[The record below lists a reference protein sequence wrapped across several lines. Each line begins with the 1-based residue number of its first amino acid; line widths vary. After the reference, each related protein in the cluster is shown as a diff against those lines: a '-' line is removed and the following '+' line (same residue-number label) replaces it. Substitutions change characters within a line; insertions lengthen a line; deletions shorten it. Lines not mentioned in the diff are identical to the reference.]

1 MFLSR
6 LTLNLASAAARRDM
20 ADAYEAHRTLTRT
33 VADGPE
39 ATPGR
44 ILWRHERAESGE
56 APVLLLQSEEEPVME
71 RLPEGYLL
79 DAATRSWEPTVAA
92 GTLLSLRVR
101 ANPSVK
107 REGKRRPL
115 RRLEEQLAWMHRQAT
130 VHLGVEV
137 VQLGVTGTG
146 EIRSHA
152 RRGGGAPLVA
162 TAAQFEGVVRVA
174 DPDQL
179 AAGIRM
185 GIGHTRLLGLGLVSI
200 ALVR

>member
-6 LTLNLASAAARRDM
+6 LTLNLASPAARRDM

-44 ILWRHERAESGE
+44 ILWRQERSESGE
-56 APVLLLQSEEEPVME
+56 PPVLLMQSEEEPVME

-79 DAATRSWEPTVAA
+79 DSATRSWEPAVAA

-101 ANPSVK
+101 ANPTVTK
-107 REGKRRPL
+107 NGKRTPL
-115 RRLEEQLAWMHRQAT
+115 RRLEDQLAWMNRQA
-130 VHLGVEV
+130 VIHLGVEV
-137 VQLGVTGTG
+137 VQMGITGAG

-179 AAGIRM
+179 AAGIRT

-200 ALVR
+200 ARVQ